1 MKSPV
6 KNSGYWQGPTI
17 YTNPN
22 EHFLSAIV
30 QAGLPVPPHIEA
42 DGRIHRYRDP
52 DAKGSNKN
60 CWYVLYSDG
69 VAAGAYGDWRS
80 GRSHAWSAKSPNI
93 MSPSERAEYHR
104 RMAETR
110 HQRQQEEFRK
120 HQCAATKAKDIWARS
135 QPANPKHPYLSKKGV
150 SAGIARQS
158 GDALVLPIV
167 AIPTQKIRS
176 LQFIEPDGAKRM
188 LSGGEKKGHG
198 IPCSTPI
205 TNPSRIIVCEGW
217 ATGRTLAMLDPIA
230 RVIAAID
237 AGNLE
242 SVAVN
247 CRHQWPDT
255 PLVIACDDDR
265 LTPGNPGIT
274 KGRNAALATES
285 MLIRPVWPAD
295 APDSLSDFNDH
306 YLWCLNQGGAA

>member
-6 KNSGYWQGPTI
+6 KNPAYWQGPII
-17 YTNPN
+17 YANPN
-22 EHFLSAIV
+22 EHFLSAIA

-42 DGRIHRYRDP
+42 DGRLHRYRDP
-52 DAKGSNKN
+52 DAKSSNKN

-80 GRSHAWSAKSPNI
+80 GRSHTWSAKSPNT
-93 MSPSERAEYHR
+93 MSASERAEYRR

-110 HQRQQEEFRK
+110 HQRQQEEFHK
-120 HQCAATKAKDIWARS
+120 HQFAATKAKEIWARS
-135 QPANPKHPYLSKKGV
+135 ASADPKHPYLSKKGV
-150 SAGIARQS
+150 TAGIARQS

-176 LQFIEPDGAKRM
+176 LQFIEPDGSKRM

-198 IPCSTPI
+198 IPCSAPM
-205 TNPSRIIVCEGW
+205 TNLSRIIVCEGW
-217 ATGRTLAMLDPIA
+217 ATGRTLAMLDPTA

-247 CRHQWPDT
+247 CRHQWPDI

-265 LTPGNPGIT
+265 LTDGNPGMTRGQIAAIT
-274 KGRNAALATES
+274 SGAS
-285 MLIRPVWPAD
+285 LIKPKWPVG
-295 APDSLSDFNDH
+295 APNDLTDFNDLQ
-306 YLWCLNQGGAA
+306 LWHVRQGGAA